1 MAGPINP
8 DTITFDAPASFT
20 DGSAIPA
27 SAIARYEYGFAQVAT
42 GPFTRVVTDTDFTA
56 NPQGKQTHDIDLTGF
71 AFGQWYG
78 AARAVTT
85 AAQGG
90 MTSAWSNVAP
100 FEVRAKE
107 PSPPTGFSIA

>member
-1 MAGPINP
+1 MAGPVNP

-20 DGSAIPA
+20 DGSSLPA
-27 SAIARYEYGFAQVAT
+27 GSIARYEYGFAQVST
-42 GPFTRVVTDTDFTA
+42 GPFTRIVTDTDFAPT
-56 NPQGKQTHDIDLTGF
+56 PQGKQTHDLDLVGF

-78 AARAVTT
+78 ASRAITT
-85 AAQGG
+85 AAFGS

-107 PSPPTGFSIA
+107 PSPPTGFTVA